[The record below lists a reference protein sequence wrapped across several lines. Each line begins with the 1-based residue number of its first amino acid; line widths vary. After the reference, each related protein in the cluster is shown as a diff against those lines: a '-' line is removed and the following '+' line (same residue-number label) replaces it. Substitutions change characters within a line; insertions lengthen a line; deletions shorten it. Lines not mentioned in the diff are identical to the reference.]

1 MCELPINGFNC
12 YGNEVVAQIGDT
24 IFGGIVF
31 YIDSTGQS
39 GLVAALDDVGSIQ
52 IWGCHGTYIEGAG
65 GLEIGTG
72 YENSI
77 NIAQGCT
84 ESNIAAKVA
93 LDYES
98 IEGFTDWYLPS
109 KFELYEMYYS
119 IGQGAANNLNVG
131 NFSYSYYWSSS
142 QYSATTSHY
151 FDFSDGMVSTGL
163 YGKETSLKFDH

>member
-1 MCELPINGFNC
+1 MDCVSSQSNGFNC

-39 GLVAALDDVGSIQ
+39 GLVAALDDVGSTQ

-93 LDYES
+93 LDYVKV
-98 IEGFTDWYLPS
+98 L
-109 KFELYEMYYS
+109 KVLQ
-119 IGQGAANNLNVG
+119 IGICHQSLN
-131 NFSYSYYWSSS
+131 YMKCIIL
-142 QYSATTSHY
+142 
-151 FDFSDGMVSTGL
+151 SDKVL
-163 YGKETSLKFDH
+163 RII